1 MVDRLLTGA
10 AMRWHYIFV
19 VALLLIGPA
28 QARLV
33 NIKFIIIY
41 TVHIFINIEMDKIL
55 KWNWQL
61 ELKYTP
67 QIKFL
72 LALSF
77 ANFENWGVTFF
88 GQCSWD
94 LGFLSTPSGRFKI
107 CKWKSEEKHFLGS
120 VFELHQIACRKMWTG
135 LPKRY

>member
-55 KWNWQL
+55 K
-61 ELKYTP
+61 
-67 QIKFL
+67 
-72 LALSF
+72 
-77 ANFENWGVTFF
+77 
-88 GQCSWD
+88 
-94 LGFLSTPSGRFKI
+94 
-107 CKWKSEEKHFLGS
+107 
-120 VFELHQIACRKMWTG
+120 
-135 LPKRY
+135 